1 MGMVALGEASMA
13 QRAQDAKKLA
23 FHPIVD
29 NNRVFATKLIK
40 ARLTS
45 QLPNPAVVQMRAGRP
60 LQVDENSG
68 LGVALLAIGSTW
80 PTSAEAFRCARPARA
95 FSHPCHLATFALSE

>member
-13 QRAQDAKKLA
+13 QRAKDAKKLA
-23 FHPIVD
+23 IHPVGD
-29 NNRVFATKLIK
+29 NNRVFATTLKK

-60 LQVDENSG
+60 QQVGEISG
-68 LGVALLAIGSTW
+68 FRIALLAMGST
-80 PTSAEAFRCARPARA
+80 
-95 FSHPCHLATFALSE
+95 